1 MKIPKVSGMTGG
13 GGGVW
18 CVMLDGESSTDVD
31 VLVVVLLS
39 FCLSSAIATA
49 AVAVQA
55 AGKFFMFSL
64 SELEA
69 RREFVLAL
77 RWGRLTCD
85 GDSLAFYFN

>member
-18 CVMLDGESSTDVD
+18 CVMLDGESSTDDD
-31 VLVVVLLS
+31 VLVLVLLS
-39 FCLSSAIATA
+39 FCLSSAITTA
-49 AVAVQA
+49 ARVQA

-77 RWGRLTCD
+77 RWGRLTCE